1 LGKVLGHGLTLRM
14 EKLRADIAGLRGT
27 LAWLRGKRA
36 DGVPLR
42 G

>member
-1 LGKVLGHGLTLRM
+1 LGHGLTLRM
-14 EKLRADIAGLRGT
+14 EKLRADIAGLGGT

-36 DGVPLR
+36 AAVALR